1 MFLMSF
7 TLDQI
12 KSIFTNLNV
21 DKNKNYYTCGLA
33 PHKPILLLSL
43 LLLSE
48 NDRVDLEN
56 ITIDLYLRET
66 WSELWSCLDYPH
78 PGPIYLPFYHM
89 KSDGFWHIE
98 YNEKADHGQPRSV
111 KQINKRIKRVY
122 LDPSVISFFKDEQIR
137 KELINTLL
145 NAGYFSAQEI
155 ANLTQKIKDIDDSFV
170 YQEKLQ
176 RLVDN
181 EFRERPTI
189 DHYGLPP
196 SRDPAFRRLVLGA
209 YDETCAICQ
218 MKLENS
224 LGISIIDA
232 AHILPFSQFHNDDVR
247 NGLSLCK
254 LHHWLFDHGLITVDT
269 DYTIQV
275 SKKID
280 YEYPKKLVST
290 FHNKQILFPKQEKNL
305 PSTIALS
312 WHKNNVFD

>member
-1 MFLMSF
+1 MSF
-7 TLDQI
+7 
-12 KSIFTNLNV
+12 SLNELTAILYKLHV
-21 DKNKNYYTCGLA
+21 DKNKNHYTCGLA
-33 PHKPILLLSL
+33 PHKPILLLSIL
-43 LLLSE
+43 LLTE
-48 NDRVDLEN
+48 NNRIDLEN
-56 ITIDLYLRET
+56 IKIDLYLRET
-66 WSELWSCLDYPH
+66 WSELWSCLNYPH
-78 PGPIYLPFYHM
+78 PGPIYLPFYHL

-98 YNEKADHGQPRSV
+98 YNEQTRRGQPRSV
-111 KQINKRIKRVY
+111 KQINQRIKRAYV
-122 LDPSVISFFKDEQIR
+122 DRSVISFFEQDQTR
-137 KELINTLL
+137 KELINILL
-145 NAGYFSAQEI
+145 NAGYFSAEEI
-155 ANLTQKIKDIDDSFV
+155 ANLTQRIKDIDDSFE

-176 RLVDN
+176 KLVDT

-280 YEYPKKLVST
+280 YEYPKKLVSI
-290 FHNKQILFPKQEKNL
+290 FQDQHILLPTEEKNL
-305 PSTIALS
+305 PSPVALS

>member
-1 MFLMSF
+1 
-7 TLDQI
+7 
-12 KSIFTNLNV
+12 
-21 DKNKNYYTCGLA
+21 
-33 PHKPILLLSL
+33 
-43 LLLSE
+43 
-48 NDRVDLEN
+48 
-56 ITIDLYLRET
+56 
-66 WSELWSCLDYPH
+66 
-78 PGPIYLPFYHM
+78 M
-89 KSDGFWHIE
+89 KSEGFWHIE
-98 YNEKADHGQPRSV
+98 YNEQANQGQPKSV

-145 NAGYFSAQEI
+145 NAGYFSNEEI
-155 ANLTQKIKDIDDSFV
+155 ASLTQKIKEIDDSFV

-176 RLVDN
+176 QLVDN
-181 EFRERPTI
+181 AFRERPLI
-189 DHYGLPP
+189 DYTGLPP
-196 SRDPAFRRLVLGA
+196 SRNPAFRRLILET
-209 YDETCAICQ
+209 YNETCAICR

-224 LGISIIDA
+224 LGISVIDA

-254 LHHWLFDHGLITVDT
+254 LHHWLFDHGLITVNT

-305 PSTIALS
+305 PSPVALR

>member
-1 MFLMSF
+1 MSF

-12 KSIFTNLNV
+12 KTIFKDLHV
-21 DKNKNYYTCGLA
+21 DKNKNRYTCGLA
-33 PHKPILLLSL
+33 PHKPILLLSIL
-43 LLLSE
+43 LLTE
-48 NDRVDLEN
+48 NDRIDLEN
-56 ITIDLYLRET
+56 IKIDLYLRET
-66 WSELWSCLDYPH
+66 WSELWSCLEYPH

-98 YNEKADHGQPRSV
+98 YNEQANQGQPKSV

-145 NAGYFSAQEI
+145 NAGYFSTNEI
-155 ANLTQKIKDIDDSFV
+155 ASLTQKIKEIDDSFV

-176 RLVDN
+176 KLVDN
-181 EFRERPTI
+181 EFRERPDIT
-189 DHYGLPP
+189 YPGLTP
-196 SRDPAFRRLVLGA
+196 SRDPAFRRLVLDA
-209 YDETCAICQ
+209 YHESCAICH
-218 MKLENS
+218 MKLDNS

-254 LHHWLFDHGLITVDT
+254 LHHWLFDHGLLTVDT
-269 DYTIQV
+269 KFTIHV
-275 SKKID
+275 SQKID
-280 YEYPKKLVST
+280 YEYPKKLVSF
-290 FHNKQILFPKQEKNL
+290 FHDQQILLPTEEKNL
-305 PSTIALS
+305 PSPVALR